1 MNAAL
6 LCLVSVSTTVLVFLT
21 RTVFNNLPQS
31 LLSLLPSLLGGKKRS
46 VVVPMVRISLHT
58 PCVLF
63 ICLTM
68 IDADLKYLRHSSR
81 KNKGR
86 GHDIDGEEIGGKKKL
101 SRFQFERTIPRDAA
115 ADKRV
120 MPLFV
125 KVT

>member
-1 MNAAL
+1 MP
-6 LCLVSVSTTVLVFLT
+6 LCLVSVSTVLVFLT
-21 RTVFNNLPQS
+21 RTVFKPYLRAFS
-31 LLSLLPSLLGGKKRS
+31 LSLTVPSLLGGKKRS
-46 VVVPMVRISLHT
+46 VVVVPMVRISLHT

-68 IDADLKYLRHSSR
+68 IDADLKHLRHSSR

-115 ADKRV
+115 ADKRA

>member
-6 LCLVSVSTTVLVFLT
+6 PGFSFHCSRFLT
-21 RTVFNNLPQS
+21 RTVFNNPTS
-31 LLSLLPSLLGGKKRS
+31 EPSLSLLPSLLGGKKRS
-46 VVVPMVRISLHT
+46 VVVVPMVRISLHT

-68 IDADLKYLRHSSR
+68 IDADLKHLRHSSR

>member
-1 MNAAL
+1 MP
-6 LCLVSVSTTVLVFLT
+6 LCLVSVSTVLVFLT
-21 RTVFNNLPQS
+21 RTVFKTLPQS
-31 LLSLLPSLLGGKKRS
+31 LLSLSYHLYWGGKKRS
-46 VVVPMVRISLHT
+46 VVVVPMVRISLHT

-68 IDADLKYLRHSSR
+68 IDADLKHLRHSSR

-101 SRFQFERTIPRDAA
+101 FRFQFERTIPRDAA

>member
-1 MNAAL
+1 MP
-6 LCLVSVSTTVLVFLT
+6 LCLVSVSTVLVFLT
-21 RTVFNNLPQS
+21 RTVFNNPTS
-31 LLSLLPSLLGGKKRS
+31 EPSLSLLPFLLGGKKRS
-46 VVVPMVRISLHT
+46 VVVVPMVRISLHT

-68 IDADLKYLRHSSR
+68 IDADLKHLRHSSR

>member
-1 MNAAL
+1 
-6 LCLVSVSTTVLVFLT
+6 
-21 RTVFNNLPQS
+21 
-31 LLSLLPSLLGGKKRS
+31 
-46 VVVPMVRISLHT
+46 MVRISLHT

>member
-1 MNAAL
+1 MP
-6 LCLVSVSTTVLVFLT
+6 LCLVSVSTVLVFLN
-21 RTVFNNLPQS
+21 RTVFNNPTS
-31 LLSLLPSLLGGKKRS
+31 EPSLSLLPFLLGGKKRS
-46 VVVPMVRISLHT
+46 VVVVPMVRISLHT

-68 IDADLKYLRHSSR
+68 IDADLKHLRHSSR